1 MVSNRSGSWDM
12 RLAGGSSESQN
23 HTRHTMAAR
32 PQREMLEKAHL
43 HDTFFGLKNAGHPER
58 NSVLTEFMME
68 SDWDEDDILSE
79 LEDGDDIVSEG
90 EDCENSPR
98 VSVHSVSCP
107 PSWCKSYNADMP

>member
-1 MVSNRSGSWDM
+1 MSRAEDS
-12 RLAGGSSESQN
+12 LESQN

-32 PQREMLEKAHL
+32 PREMLEKAHL

-68 SDWDEDDILSE
+68 SEWDEDDILSE
-79 LEDGDDIVSEG
+79 LEDVDDIVSEP

-98 VSVHSVSCP
+98 VSVHSVSLP
-107 PSWCKSYNADMP
+107 LSWCK